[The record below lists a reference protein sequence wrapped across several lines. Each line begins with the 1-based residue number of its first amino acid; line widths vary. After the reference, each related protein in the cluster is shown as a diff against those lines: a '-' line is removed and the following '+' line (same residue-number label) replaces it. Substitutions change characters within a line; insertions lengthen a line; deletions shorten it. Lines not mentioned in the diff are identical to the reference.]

1 MFFKGSRYAKVADLT
16 WTDPTGREIK
26 YKNIRF
32 IPPAKATTGHIV
44 HRGERLDQ
52 IANRYYRDPERFWRI
67 ADANVAMWPDELIE
81 EAGRTILI
89 PPAE

>member
-1 MFFKGSRYAKVADLT
+1 MFFKGSRYAKVGELT
-16 WTDPTGREIK
+16 WTDPAGREVR
-26 YKNIRF
+26 YKKIRF
-32 IPPAKATTGHIV
+32 IPSVQATMGHIV
-44 HRGERLDQ
+44 HQGERLDQ

-67 ADANVAMWPDELIE
+67 ADANVTMWPDELIE